1 MGLKPGYKQT
11 EVGVI
16 PEDWDVV
23 LLDSVTMR
31 GTGHT
36 PSKSHPEYWG
46 GQIKWISLQDSD
58 RLDRHYIHDTAVTIT
73 PAGIANSSAK
83 MHSKGTVVLSRDA
96 GVGKSSIMADDM
108 AVSQH
113 FIAWKCGPLLINHLL
128 YFWLQANK
136 SEFERIAMGNTIKT
150 IGLPYFRE
158 LLVPL
163 PKATEQEAIAEALS
177 DADAL
182 IESLEQLLAK
192 KRHLKQGAMQELLT
206 GKRRLPGFTG
216 KWRTRQLGEVIES
229 CSSGATPYRGRPDF
243 YKGTVKWITSGELNF
258 NFIEETIEHISQD
271 AVQMTNLKTHPT
283 GTFLMAITGLEAAGT
298 RGACGIVG
306 SPATTNQSCM
316 AVYPTTEL
324 RTEYLYHYYVHRGN
338 ELALEYCQGTKQQS
352 YTARLVKLLPMVL
365 PPSTD
370 EQAAIAA
377 VLSDMDN
384 EINTL
389 DAKLTK
395 ARQLKQ
401 GMMQELLT
409 GRIRL
414 VRSSPAVVPFVTAQ
428 QTGISAGKAHNPQIN
443 EAVVLAMLASKF
455 GTEQYPL
462 ARVRR
467 TKLMYLFHRHADHE
481 ATGFLKKAAG
491 PYDPKV
497 RYAGPEKIALKN
509 RYVRSHHNGTYE
521 GFIPG
526 DNIAQAEGYFEK
538 WYDSPALEW
547 VEQFRHKR
555 TEELELLA
563 TIDMAC
569 VDLRRE
575 GKAVSL
581 STVKRVLQDNA
592 EWKAKLD
599 RPLFSDD
606 KINTAI
612 EQCQQLFPPE
622 GDTE

>member
-206 GKRRLPGFTG
+206 GKKRLPGFSG
-216 KWRTRQLGEVIES
+216 KWNKKRLGDIADTDPES
-229 CSSGATPYRGRPDF
+229 LSSSTSAEYAFNYIALEDAEMGTLRSHTQQVFRSAPSRARRKLRKNDVVVSTVRP
-243 YKGTVKWITSGELNF
+243 
-258 NFIEETIEHISQD
+258 
-271 AVQMTNLKTHPT
+271 NLKSHFLFLSENGEWVCSTGFSVLRCKDRVAHPAYVFFHMFGDYIVRQIETLLT
-283 GTFLMAITGLEAAGT
+283 GSNYPAINS
-298 RGACGIVG
+298 RDV
-306 SPATTNQSCM
+306 
-316 AVYPTTEL
+316 
-324 RTEYLYHYYVHRGN
+324 R
-338 ELALEYCQGTKQQS
+338 ALDIP
-352 YTARLVKLLPMVL
+352 LPGYE
-365 PPSTD
+365 
-370 EQAAIAA
+370 EQNAIAA

-395 ARQLKQ
+395 AHQLKT

-409 GRIRL
+409 GKIRL
-414 VRSSPAVVPFVTAQ
+414 IHSAASVLPFEVKQQADVSP
-428 QTGISAGKAHNPQIN
+428 SKAHNPQIN
-443 EAVVLAMLASKF
+443 EAVVLAVLASRF
-455 GTEQYPL
+455 GTEKYPL

-606 KINTAI
+606 KINAAI
-612 EQCQQLFPPE
+612 ESCQQLFPPE